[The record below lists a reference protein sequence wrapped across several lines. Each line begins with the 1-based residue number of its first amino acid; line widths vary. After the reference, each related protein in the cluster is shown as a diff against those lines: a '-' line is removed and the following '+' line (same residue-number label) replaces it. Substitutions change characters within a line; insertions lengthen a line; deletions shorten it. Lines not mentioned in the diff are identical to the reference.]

1 LWGGEDVLVILS
13 TSPLTSLK
21 GERGSFTLWRRLVY
35 WQGAYGYPRLLITN
49 YVVAPLSAPGA
60 LDTAI
65 ASGSNAQIVQ
75 IAEGTV
81 YSFSVAPTASPYPS
95 VTQLAR
101 LACLDSANKAFNL
114 SVPAPISVGGGSGTG
129 IFLSDRVTVDP
140 EYLEVVLEA
149 AVADGCVSAYGNA
162 IAAIVSGILNGPA
175 YPGSSLS

>member
-1 LWGGEDVLVILS
+1 M
-13 TSPLTSLK
+13 
-21 GERGSFTLWRRLVY
+21 WRRMAY
-35 WQGAYGYPRLLITN
+35 WQGAFGYPRLLITN
-49 YVVAPLSAPGA
+49 YVVAPLSVPGL

-81 YSFSVAPTASPYPS
+81 YSFSVTPSATPYPS

-101 LACLDSANKAFNL
+101 LACLDTANRAFNL
-114 SVPAPISVGGGSGTG
+114 SVPAPLGVGGESGTG
-129 IFLSDRVTVDP
+129 IFQADLVTVQP
-140 EYLEVVLEA
+140 EYLEVVLGA
-149 AVADGCVSAYGNA
+149 AVADGCVSPYGNA